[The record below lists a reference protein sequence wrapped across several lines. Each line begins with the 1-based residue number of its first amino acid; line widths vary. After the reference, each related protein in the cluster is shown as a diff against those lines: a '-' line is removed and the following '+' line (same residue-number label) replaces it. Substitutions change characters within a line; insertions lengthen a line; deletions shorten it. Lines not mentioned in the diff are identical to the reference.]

1 MESTFS
7 EVQFQREV
15 IQVGNRL
22 FSLLTMQSHPNKALV
37 PVSTLFS
44 KSSTMVV
51 VEDQYSTTEAPVSAA
66 LHPLYKLR
74 FVVLE
79 DHRKTDQ
86 CPGNTHTNLEN
97 MKIFN
102 LFAVAAFAQGKVEH
116 VLIEHN
122 FGHILI
128 SL

>member
-1 MESTFS
+1 MKSTFS

-15 IQVGNRL
+15 IQVGDRL

-44 KSSTMVV
+44 KSSTLV

-66 LHPLYKLR
+66 LHPLYKFR

-86 CPGNTHTNLEN
+86 CPGNTHTHKLREYENLQP
-97 MKIFN
+97 FRRRR
-102 LFAVAAFAQGKVEH
+102 LRTR
-116 VLIEHN
+116 
-122 FGHILI
+122 
-128 SL
+128 